1 VSRFTQGWGVRVV
14 SRATHRPIAIFQ
26 RYCVHSSF
34 LSLVLYAE
42 VNLIDGRLWNC
53 FYGIAAAAMKRNLPD
68 DQSIRDNSIMLS
80 SRRLVL
86 IYSKLT
92 WDFLMPLTAPE
103 KGRNL
108 LRQLMYDSVRRGLVK
123 RQCRL
128 IPNHPTTNF
137 ECFCSHPLPDRSER
151 VTERVWKT

>member
-1 VSRFTQGWGVRVV
+1 MAGSGV
-14 SRATHRPIAIFQ
+14 
-26 RYCVHSSF
+26 
-34 LSLVLYAE
+34 
-42 VNLIDGRLWNC
+42 WNR

-68 DQSIRDNSIMLS
+68 DQSIRDNSIILS
-80 SRRLVL
+80 SRRLIL

-92 WDFLMPLTAPE
+92 WDFLIPLTAPE

-128 IPNHPTTNF
+128 IPNHPTTNL
-137 ECFCSHPLPDRSER
+137 ECFCSHPLPHRSEK